1 MLVEPMNGF
10 AEQVPLSGPVASPA
24 PETGL
29 TVRNGLLLALGYAP
43 LLCAF
48 FLNLWARP
56 HYQFFPLALA
66 GAAFLA
72 WTRLKESRVQSPE
85 SGVQSPESGVRSLGV
100 RGQALEGGG
109 GAGLV
114 LLGFS
119 FLLLA
124 A

>member
-1 MLVEPMNGF
+1 MSIEPMNGF
-10 AEQVPLSGPVASPA
+10 AAQVPMSGPGPSQARK
-24 PETGL
+24 TGM
-29 TVRNGLLLALGYAP
+29 TFWNGLLLALGYAP
-43 LLCAF
+43 LLWVF

-85 SGVQSPESGVRSLGV
+85 SGVQSPESGVRSVGV

-109 GAGLV
+109 GA
-114 LLGFS
+114 
-119 FLLLA
+119 
-124 A
+124 